1 MSRAK
6 TNPRGGSEI
15 HEGAVM
21 KNGWISNRLGAIT
34 TKIGSG
40 ATPRGGEESYK
51 ETGTPLIRSMNVHDW
66 GFKEAKLARIDETQA
81 AQLSNVVVEPDDV
94 LLNITGASVARCC
107 VAPTEFLPARVNQH
121 VSIIRP
127 RKHEVSSAFLQ
138 YLLISQ
144 TYKDRLLHTGE
155 AGSTRQAITK
165 AQIEDF
171 VIEYPK
177 SLAEQQRIVGLL
189 DEAFEGIATTK
200 ANAAKNLQ
208 NARAL
213 FESHL
218 QSVFSQRGK
227 GWVETTLGEA
237 YDVRDGTHDSPKYH
251 ATGYPLITSKNLKRD
266 GLSFEDIKLI
276 SEKDF
281 RDINKRSAV
290 HKGDVL
296 FAMIGTI
303 GNPTLVEVEPQFA
316 IKNVALLKVSQHQSG
331 AFLRHYLGSSFVIDK
346 MTREAKGTTQRF
358 VGLGYL
364 RGFPIQLPPLKAQ
377 LKMVQELDALS
388 SETQRLATLYTRKL
402 AALEALKKSL
412 LHRAFSGEL

>member
-1 MSRAK
+1 MMKKGWK
-6 TNPRGGSEI
+6 TEN
-15 HEGAVM
+15 
-21 KNGWISNRLGAIT
+21 LGDLCRI
-34 TKIGSG
+34 
-40 ATPRGGEESYK
+40 R
-51 ETGTPLIRSMNVHDW
+51 TGKKD
-66 GFKEAKLARIDETQA
+66 
-81 AQLSNVVVEPDDV
+81 
-94 LLNITGASVARCC
+94 
-107 VAPTEFLPARVNQH
+107 VNQGNPAGISPFFTCAAEH
-121 VSIIRP
+121 TFSDSYSFDT
-127 RKHEVSSAFLQ
+127 EA
-138 YLLISQ
+138 LLIAGNGDVGKVSYYKGKFEAYQ
-144 TYKDRLLHTGE
+144 RTYVL
-155 AGSTRQAITK
+155 S
-165 AQIEDF
+165 DF
-171 VIEYPK
+171 DKISSRFLFHILDGKLRDTVSKQKLGNTMPYIKVGMLTDFQLPVPP
-177 SLAEQQRIVGLL
+177 LPEQHRIVGLL
-189 DEAFEGIATTK
+189 DEAFEGIATAK

-266 GLSFEDIKLI
+266 GLSFENIKLI

-281 RDINKRSAV
+281 REINKRSAV

-303 GNPTLVEVEPQFA
+303 GNPTLVEVEPKFA

-331 AFLRHYLGSSFVIDK
+331 AFLRHYLGSSLVIDK

-364 RGFPIQLPPLKAQ
+364 HGFPIQLPPLKAQ
-377 LKMVQELDALS
+377 LEVVQELDALS
-388 SETQRLATLYTRKL
+388 SKTQRLTSLYTRKL

-412 LHRAFSGEL
+412 LHLAFSGEL